1 MSENVTATMLIPSNE
16 VINDALT
23 TARQKLTEWGL
34 EREDSIIRNWVF
46 QAAFFNK
53 KYTKLDFEENE
64 DLKSVFSKQWRTTVQ
79 EVDLDHPVNMSNGTA
94 YYVKKMKIP
103 TNVLIYRLKDHFYYY
118 EKMTALEKETS
129 KRQIWHIRKL
139 DIAMVKVIMTDG
151 LQWDFLESIITLW
164 CMIWQILQ
172 TKLIRLN
179 LHHSSIKKWELQS
192 MRFHLI
198 RFRKEHIRFISDLNR
213 TKVVKLDR

>member
-23 TARQKLTEWGL
+23 TARKKLTEWGL

-79 EVDLDHPVNMSNGTA
+79 VVDLYHFCPVQIRNKSYMFLPES
-94 YYVKKMKIP
+94 YKVKP
-103 TNVLIYRLKDHFYYY
+103 H
-118 EKMTALEKETS
+118 AL
-129 KRQIWHIRKL
+129 
-139 DIAMVKVIMTDG
+139 
-151 LQWDFLESIITLW
+151 
-164 CMIWQILQ
+164 
-172 TKLIRLN
+172 
-179 LHHSSIKKWELQS
+179 
-192 MRFHLI
+192 
-198 RFRKEHIRFISDLNR
+198 
-213 TKVVKLDR
+213 